1 MKRIILALTALLL
14 TGAIA
19 LSLAGCA
26 VNKGGEPG
34 SSAGNTAAAG
44 TGEPVIAVPTAVPAD
59 PTAVPTDVPATGAP
73 ADPTDAPPF
82 VARSLNVS
90 SFSFDAEMMRYVE
103 LTQTGNYMISPLSF
117 KYALGMLIAGAE
129 GTTRQELLTALGLEN
144 ETELENCIKSFNAFA
159 EGFNAKI
166 AKDTERYNS
175 LPENER
181 DYYMTKPSG
190 ALRLANSVWKRTDIE
205 PFRDEFKLKL
215 EMYDAELYDFDRNT
229 VVRKVNEWA
238 NDKTEGLI
246 PQLLPDNYDTAD
258 LAVVLMNALY
268 FKNSWDEEFDN
279 AGTLPF
285 YAADGNTTNKDFIMS
300 TLSCRYYKDGDTE
313 LVEIS
318 MENNVTALFVIGS
331 TENLE
336 SKLENAKYR
345 RVKVYLPKFEIET
358 SLSSGELCDFLKAL
372 GVTTAFTD
380 TADFSGMLA
389 NHPVAV
395 SDIVQKTK
403 IKLDETGIEAA
414 AVTAIMMPDSAAYD
428 PEQPVEFRADKPFHF
443 FIRTGASDWT
453 GDSGV
458 VMFAG
463 RVAA

>member
-1 MKRIILALTALLL
+1 MMKRIILTLTALVL

-26 VNKGGEPG
+26 LNIGGEPG

-44 TGEPVIAVPTAVPAD
+44 TGEPVIAEPTLAPATAPAD
-59 PTAVPTDVPATGAP
+59 PTAAP

-90 SFSFDAEMMRYVE
+90 NFSFDAEMMRYVE

-117 KYALGMLIAGAE
+117 KYALGMLIAGAQ
-129 GTTRQELLTALGLEN
+129 GATRQELLTALGLEN

-175 LPENER
+175 LPEKER
-181 DYYMTKPSG
+181 DYYMTKPTG
-190 ALRLANSVWKRTDIE
+190 ALRVANSVWKRTDIE

-215 EMYDAELYDFDRNT
+215 EMYDAELYDFTRDT
-229 VVRKVNEWA
+229 VVREVNAWA

-246 PQLLPDNYDTAD
+246 PKLLPDDYDTAD

-268 FKNSWDEEFDN
+268 FKNGWSEEFDN

-285 YAADGNTTNKDFIMS
+285 YAADGSKTNKDFIVS
-300 TLSCRYYKDGDTE
+300 TLPCRYYKDGDTE
-313 LVEIS
+313 LAEIP

-380 TADFSGMLA
+380 AADFSGMLA
-389 NHPVAV
+389 KHPVAV

-414 AVTAIMMPDSAAYD
+414 AVTAIMMAESGVYE
-428 PEQPVEFRADKPFHF
+428 PEQPVEFRADKPFRF
-443 FIRTGASDWT
+443 FIRTGTSGWT

>member
-1 MKRIILALTALLL
+1 MMMKRIILTLTALVL

-19 LSLAGCA
+19 VSLAGCA
-26 VNKGGEPG
+26 INIGGEPG

-44 TGEPVIAVPTAVPAD
+44 TGEPVISEPTPAPTAVPAD
-59 PTAVPTDVPATGAP
+59 PTAAP
-73 ADPTDAPPF
+73 VDPTEAPGDEPF
-82 VARSLNVS
+82 VARSLSVS
-90 SFSFDAEMMRYVE
+90 NFSFDAEMMRYVE

-117 KYALGMLIAGAE
+117 KYALGMLIAGAQ

-181 DYYMTKPSG
+181 IYYTKPSG
-190 ALRLANSVWKRTDIE
+190 ALRVANSVWKRTDIE

-215 EMYDAELYDFDRNT
+215 EMYDAELYDFTRDT
-229 VVRKVNEWA
+229 VVREVNAWA

-246 PQLLPDNYDTAD
+246 PKLLPDNYDTAN

-268 FKNSWDEEFDN
+268 FKNGWSEEFDN
-279 AGTLPF
+279 AGSLPF
-285 YAADGNTTNKDFIMS
+285 YAADGSKTNKDFIVS

-313 LVEIS
+313 LAEIP

-331 TENLE
+331 TDNLE
-336 SKLENAKYR
+336 SKLENAKRR

-358 SLSSGELCDFLKAL
+358 SLSSGELVNYLKAR
-372 GVTTAFTD
+372 GVNLAFTD
-380 TADFSGMLA
+380 AADFSGMLA

-414 AVTAIMMPDSAAYD
+414 AVTAIMLNDSAAYD
-428 PEQPVEFRADKPFHF
+428 PEQPVEFRADKPFRF
-443 FIRTGASDWT
+443 FIRTGTSGWT

-463 RVAA
+463 RVAD